1 MKINERSLSFRRDGM
16 KPMGFTLI
24 ELLVVIAIIA
34 ILAAMLLP
42 ALSAARERARAASCI
57 SNMKQLGL
65 ACDMYSDN
73 WDDSVLYGGYDQSVR
88 WMHLLH
94 DFVPMIDTGKP
105 GGSGIGSAVLP
116 VLGCPSDP
124 DFNWNYNN
132 NQKSNPNNN
141 PSYGQNN
148 LVRPSSTTKRTRK
161 MIVNPSHKIHFAD
174 TAHLRGGEAS
184 GLFADASYV
193 ICESKDNP
201 ESAEYP
207 YSLSKRHSGGLNI
220 LWVDGHVSYVG
231 KDERKVIFD
240 DRKVTKAL
248 TYWQWDK

>member
-1 MKINERSLSFRRDGM
+1 MKKSF
-16 KPMGFTLI
+16 KFTLI

-65 ACDMYSDN
+65 ACDMYSDA
-73 WDDSVLYGGYDQSVR
+73 WDDSVLYGGYGNACR

-105 GGSGIGSAVLP
+105 GGSGIGSALLP

-124 DFNWNYNN
+124 DFNYNYYH

-148 LVRPSSTTKRTRK
+148 LVRPTSAAKRTRK
-161 MIVNPSHKIHFAD
+161 MIVNPSKKIHFAD
-174 TAHLRGGEAS
+174 TAHLNGGEAS
-184 GLFADASYV
+184 GKFSDGSFV
-193 ICESKDNP
+193 ICTPKDNP
-201 ESAEYP
+201 ESADYP
-207 YSLSKRHSGGLNI
+207 FSLSKRHSGGLNI

-231 KDERKVIFD
+231 KDERKVILE
-240 DRKVTKAL
+240 DRTTSKL

>member
-1 MKINERSLSFRRDGM
+1 MSKRRH
-16 KPMGFTLI
+16 FTLI

-42 ALSAARERARAASCI
+42 ALSAARERARTASCI

-65 ACDMYSDN
+65 ACDLYSDD
-73 WDDSVLYGGYDQSVR
+73 WDDSVLYGGYSNDNR

-94 DFVPMIDTGKP
+94 NYVPMIDTGKP

-124 DFNWNYNN
+124 DVNYNYYH

-148 LVRPSSTTKRTRK
+148 LVRPTSATKRTRK

-174 TAHLRGGEAS
+174 TAHLNGGEA
-184 GLFADASYV
+184 GGKFADASYV
-193 ICESKDNP
+193 IRESKDNP
-201 ESAEYP
+201 ESDEYP

-220 LWVDGHVSYVG
+220 LWIDGHVSYVG
-231 KDERKVIFD
+231 QDERKAILN
-240 DRKVTKAL
+240 DRTTSKL
-248 TYWQWDK
+248 TFWQWDK